1 VFEYNF
7 RVKYFWKDV
16 EQVTAMFLLKRTS
29 VVGLCVLLLVAGKF
43 SIQQISE
50 RFPESTYVNL
60 ISTRMLGWLL
70 IGTSGEKKLED
81 MSPEEK
87 VDFYKVKYE
96 AEQTAN
102 KDLRADIDGY
112 KEQMIV

>member
-1 VFEYNF
+1 
-7 RVKYFWKDV
+7 
-16 EQVTAMFLLKRTS
+16 
-29 VVGLCVLLLVAGKF
+29 
-43 SIQQISE
+43 
-50 RFPESTYVNL
+50 
-60 ISTRMLGWLL
+60 L